1 MHRDFDDLLR
11 DHVEATLDRYASTVR
26 SLEFRAGVDH
36 VNTKREELERKRAA
50 TRDPMQD
57 VVDAFA
63 RQRRD
68 ETPRDLAGL
77 VLGFEPF
84 DGSR

>member
-1 MHRDFDDLLR
+1 MYEDFDDLLR
-11 DHVEATLDRYASTVR
+11 DHVEATLDRYASAVR
-26 SLEFRAGVDH
+26 SLEFRAGVDQ
-36 VNTKREELERKRAA
+36 VSVKREELERERAA

-77 VLGFEPF
+77 VLGFQPF